1 MLPFLPTRQTDGL
14 LLTRWMDGRMVR
26 KMDIN
31 KIHSEANFDSK
42 VLIEEN
48 FEKKT
53 KSTNLSSQWRPL
65 IQ

>member
-1 MLPFLPTRQTDGL
+1 MDGRL
-14 LLTRWMDGRMVR
+14 RPGWMDGRMVR

-53 KSTNLSSQWRPL
+53 KSTKVAVQWRL
-65 IQ
+65 KIFLMMQLDN

>member
-1 MLPFLPTRQTDGL
+1 
-14 LLTRWMDGRMVR
+14 MVR

-53 KSTNLSSQWRPL
+53 KSTKVVVQWCPL
-65 IQ
+65 IPYKYSFNIIN